1 MSESSISPKSC
12 PKCGAI
18 LPSAATAGLC
28 PRCLMAEAM
37 VPSDPGAEPA
47 EAKKMFAPA
56 ELAPYFPQLEILECL
71 GRGGMGVVYKARQK
85 SLNRLVA
92 LKLLAPE
99 CVNDA
104 GFAGRF
110 QTEAQALA
118 KLNHPDIVTVY
129 DFGQAG
135 GFYFLLMEFV
145 DGMNL
150 RQLLNAGRIAPREAL
165 AIVPQICDALQY
177 AHDAGIVHRDIKPE
191 NILLDRQGR
200 VKVADFGLAKLVG
213 SSCTG
218 VSPVAPAG
226 PSSEKTGGTPVQLT
240 TEAGRVMGTPQYMAP
255 EQRDHPSDVD
265 HRADIYSLGVVF
277 YQMLTGEL
285 PGKQL
290 EPPSSR
296 MRGIVIDVRLD
307 EVVLRALEK
316 QPSRRYQQ
324 ASDVKTIV
332 ETIATTPEGRGPSR
346 PPPPAKY
353 NWRTWSPFQSPEV
366 REICTH
372 LTDAERNELM
382 RRGALSGIWLFV
394 LPFLMLMAGIQSHN
408 AVVLFA
414 TAGGLVLFYVGF
426 VLISWMR
433 NRQFFC
439 ATDWARKQGITP
451 DKLRLFS
458 FPWSAAKKPVGVATG
473 SVASPA
479 EPPVLSTGSGTPGH
493 GLSVGKML
501 VIICGALLLVGFIAV
516 AVLGSFFWFRY
527 SVRGR
532 EEQVPWQRMEEAQA
546 KAKAEYATRHPL
558 ANTNLS
564 FGPVIERKPPTSAQE
579 LAERPQ
585 LRFLAWQDE
594 WKTNQPGAA
603 RHLDGS
609 SVTEA
614 KELQWLRSVNSVV
627 MDVSSLKLTPE
638 PRFLHLWFSHP
649 LFDRSSLNEVAF
661 LDEAGKA
668 IPLGANGSVSSQA
681 RGAKAFDNG
690 FGWLTKTA
698 SPDFGNHLPAHVGVQ
713 LSYTLGPLERTQ
725 DLQVKQSAYTWM
737 ALENG
742 IRLNGVGQNVDGKAF
757 VAIAMDAKKMK
768 SRKFGVIAVLK
779 DGRELITGGG
789 WSGNSDET
797 GVRVEEFIFDVPL
810 ADVAKFII
818 GTRPIRTAE
827 WKKVMLPMRSRVG
840 RD

>member
-1 MSESSISPKSC
+1 MSESAISPKSC

-99 CVNDA
+99 RVNDA

-135 GFYFLLMEFV
+135 GLYFLLMEFV

-213 SSCTG
+213 TVEPPAAG
-218 VSPVAPAG
+218 VASPQSETTKAG
-226 PSSEKTGGTPVQLT
+226 Q
-240 TEAGRVMGTPQYMAP
+240 VMGTPQYMAP

-316 QPSRRYQQ
+316 QPDRRYQQ
-324 ASDVKTIV
+324 ASEVKTIV
-332 ETIATTPEGRGPSR
+332 ETIATTPVSVGTAVPPSLKSE
-346 PPPPAKY
+346 PAISY
-353 NWRTWSPFQSPEV
+353 AGFWRRAW
-366 REICTH
+366 
-372 LTDAERNELM
+372 
-382 RRGALSGIWLFV
+382 ALVIDLAIVSCVAF
-394 LPFLMLMAGIQSHN
+394 
-408 AVVLFA
+408 
-414 TAGGLVLFYVGF
+414 LVLLALASY
-426 VLISWMR
+426 
-433 NRQFFC
+433 
-439 ATDWARKQGITP
+439 AP
-451 DKLRLFS
+451 DRVVVS
-458 FPWSAAKKPVGVATG
+458 SPVGKFTTERIIETKQVPRQNPDG
-473 SVASPA
+473 STTVVEERIVEVTNLGRWKYFYRDKVEHSGGDEKKSRQLIDPVTRQDRQAWTLDMLSMNLLLVYLILLESSP
-479 EPPVLSTGSGTPGH
+479 LQG
-493 GLSVGKML
+493 SVGKR
-501 VIICGALLLVGFIAV
+501 LLGIKV
-516 AVLGSFFWFRY
+516 
-527 SVRGR
+527 
-532 EEQVPWQRMEEAQA
+532 
-546 KAKAEYATRHPL
+546 
-558 ANTNLS
+558 
-564 FGPVIERKPPTSAQE
+564 
-579 LAERPQ
+579 
-585 LRFLAWQDE
+585 
-594 WKTNQPGAA
+594 
-603 RHLDGS
+603 
-609 SVTEA
+609 VTE
-614 KELQWLRSVNSVV
+614 Q
-627 MDVSSLKLTPE
+627 
-638 PRFLHLWFSHP
+638 
-649 LFDRSSLNEVAF
+649 
-661 LDEAGKA
+661 
-668 IPLGANGSVSSQA
+668 
-681 RGAKAFDNG
+681 
-690 FGWLTKTA
+690 
-698 SPDFGNHLPAHVGVQ
+698 
-713 LSYTLGPLERTQ
+713 
-725 DLQVKQSAYTWM
+725 
-737 ALENG
+737 
-742 IRLNGVGQNVDGKAF
+742 GQ
-757 VAIAMDAKKMK
+757 
-768 SRKFGVIAVLK
+768 
-779 DGRELITGGG
+779 
-789 WSGNSDET
+789 
-797 GVRVEEFIFDVPL
+797 
-810 ADVAKFII
+810 
-818 GTRPIRTAE
+818 
-827 WKKVMLPMRSRVG
+827 
-840 RD
+840 